1 MTAELWRQTDSSFTL
16 YIDTKHERE
25 VRNIKRSRD
34 WDITATYYKDGQ
46 LVGLQWRVP
55 ELQYRSAK
63 RIESRINKSVH
74 ETEKS
79 PPLNDEKV
87 G

>member
-34 WDITATYYKDGQ
+34 WDVTATYQKGGQ
-46 LVGLQWRVP
+46 VVGLQWRVP
-55 ELQYRSAK
+55 SSQYRAAK

-74 ETEKS
+74 EIEES
-79 PPLNDEKV
+79 PHLNVENV